1 MLRTLVETDDLL
13 INSWLSRKWATFIR
27 VWFVSSIAVTVIA
40 FLLPFIFIYV
50 PFFIYNVVV
59 SVMALIFGGPPKL
72 LATTFSDIFN
82 LALPFGV
89 LGGLFTLVFTV
100 PVMLLKQLSGE
111 FKERK

>member
-27 VWFVSSIAVTVIA
+27 VWFVSSIAVTVVA

-72 LATTFSDIFN
+72 LATTFFRY
-82 LALPFGV
+82 LQFGAALRGSRWIVYAGFYSAGNAA
-89 LGGLFTLVFTV
+89 
-100 PVMLLKQLSGE
+100 
-111 FKERK
+111 